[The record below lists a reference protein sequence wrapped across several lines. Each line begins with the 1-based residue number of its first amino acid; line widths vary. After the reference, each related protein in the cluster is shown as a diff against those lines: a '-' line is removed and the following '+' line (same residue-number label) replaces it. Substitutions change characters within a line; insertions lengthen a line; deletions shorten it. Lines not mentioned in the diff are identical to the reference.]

1 MAQLLFVTISI
12 NLLLFAGLAVWAV
25 RFAMREELPRIR
37 PLAWGL
43 AAVAIAFVL
52 GAATRLLLV
61 GVRLGWLDGAVG
73 EFVTSDWHLLQST
86 VATVLGV
93 AGFFLARRVGGSLRQ
108 ADRIA
113 SVVTDRLPSEA
124 EFEDLGLTARE
135 REVLAVLATGK
146 LSDQEITQELYISP
160 ATAGTH
166 IKNILRKAGLKSR
179 RDLSLLAA
187 AHRR

>member
-1 MAQLLFVTISI
+1 MALLLFVTISI
-12 NLLLFAGLAVWAV
+12 NLVLFAGLAFWSIRLAL
-25 RFAMREELPRIR
+25 REELPRIR

-43 AAVAIAFVL
+43 AAVALAFVL

-61 GVRLGWLDGAVG
+61 AVRLGWLDGAVG
-73 EFVTSDWHLLQST
+73 EFVTSDWHLVQSI
-86 VATVLGV
+86 VATILGV
-93 AGFFLARRVGGSLRQ
+93 AGFLLARRVGGSLRQ

-113 SVVTDRLPSEA
+113 SAVTDRLPSES
-124 EFEDLGLTARE
+124 EFEDLGLTTRE
-135 REVLAVLATGK
+135 REVLEVLATGK
-146 LSDQEITQELYISP
+146 MSDQEIGEELFISP

-187 AHRR
+187 ARRQ